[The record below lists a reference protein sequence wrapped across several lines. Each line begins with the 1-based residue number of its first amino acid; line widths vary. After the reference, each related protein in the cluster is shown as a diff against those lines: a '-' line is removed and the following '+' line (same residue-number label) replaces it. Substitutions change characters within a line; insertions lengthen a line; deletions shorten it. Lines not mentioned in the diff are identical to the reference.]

1 MKQRLRLLF
10 ATAFAL
16 TAAAA
21 MAGEEPGSLTQRHL
35 WLADASS
42 LGQSFDYESGVP
54 PKTRRG
60 ALGVGNGLA
69 FALIGLDMPQNATS
83 NMIGPDYETGEKW
96 FGPVSHSLEAGG
108 VPLAPRSSRLYR
120 VRRTNVSVVE
130 EDFGGLVLRTVVFAP
145 PGIPAIVRLA
155 EIENIGK
162 ETAQD
167 VALTVRASAGGG
179 DSRAEGAALRF
190 VYDGKA
196 MTVSFAD
203 GAGEAA
209 AGALRR
215 VIGDIPPGGRGV
227 ATTVAAFSLEGA
239 PAPSVTDDPELLLER
254 VREEWAAWLEGSMS
268 VKSSDARLA
277 DFFENTLVMLKTQQ
291 SAANGAVAV
300 MSRYS
305 GAWCRD
311 AYSPIRLFLLAGKF
325 EEARAAASFYD
336 RASRLVGFRNRYPAN
351 LDLSAAPDEFDW
363 DSIRPQQGDDPNILI
378 LHIYNVW
385 RAGAADDDY
394 IRGHYGF
401 MRRNLTS
408 QFDAECRL
416 PFHGDET
423 YQVYVMMQ
431 TGAPMSD
438 FYSVDTNFWH
448 VAAAEAMSEM
458 AAALGLEEDA
468 RTFADRAAACRAL
481 TDAHYWNDSDGYYV
495 PFVKKDSLSP
505 ADSPF
510 GDINFNALWMGYGAP
525 SDEKLRRNALAAAK
539 KLMNKTGG
547 VKTSSRVSTFTGM
560 LPGYLLY
567 NLKALGLTPQADLAF
582 DSLFNGSMSK
592 TGEFAEAYGANNRW
606 MDYTTHPNVLRPWE
620 TAINAEAV
628 LYYLTGFRYD
638 HRSKRAALSPSLP
651 PGVGFVAV
659 ENLRA
664 GQNRLSVYIT
674 AKDDGQ
680 LEVEARAT
688 GEPGFTVEMTP
699 TNQD

>member
-1 MKQRLRLLF
+1 
-10 ATAFAL
+10 
-16 TAAAA
+16 
-21 MAGEEPGSLTQRHL
+21 
-35 WLADASS
+35 
-42 LGQSFDYESGVP
+42 
-54 PKTRRG
+54 
-60 ALGVGNGLA
+60 
-69 FALIGLDMPQNATS
+69 
-83 NMIGPDYETGEKW
+83 
-96 FGPVSHSLEAGG
+96 
-108 VPLAPRSSRLYR
+108 
-120 VRRTNVSVVE
+120 
-130 EDFGGLVLRTVVFAP
+130 
-145 PGIPAIVRLA
+145 
-155 EIENIGK
+155 
-162 ETAQD
+162 
-167 VALTVRASAGGG
+167 
-179 DSRAEGAALRF
+179 
-190 VYDGKA
+190 
-196 MTVSFAD
+196 
-203 GAGEAA
+203 
-209 AGALRR
+209 
-215 VIGDIPPGGRGV
+215 
-227 ATTVAAFSLEGA
+227 
-239 PAPSVTDDPELLLER
+239 
-254 VREEWAAWLEGSMS
+254 
-268 VKSSDARLA
+268 
-277 DFFENTLVMLKTQQ
+277 
-291 SAANGAVAV
+291 
-300 MSRYS
+300 
-305 GAWCRD
+305 
-311 AYSPIRLFLLAGKF
+311 
-325 EEARAAASFYD
+325 
-336 RASRLVGFRNRYPAN
+336 RLVGFRNRYPAN
-351 LDLSAAPDEFDW
+351 LDLSAAPDAFDW

-448 VAAAEAMSEM
+448 VAASEAMSEM
-458 AAALGLEEDA
+458 AATLGLDEDA
-468 RTFADRAAACRAL
+468 RTFASRAAACRAL
-481 TDAHYWNDSDGYYV
+481 TDAHYWNDAEGYYT

-582 DSLFNGSMSK
+582 DSLFNGSMSS

-638 HRSKRAALSPSLP
+638 HRSKRATLSPSLP

-674 AKDDGQ
+674 AKNDGQ

-688 GEPGFTVEMTP
+688 GEPGFAVEMSP

>member
-1 MKQRLRLLF
+1 MKLYIKILF
-10 ATAFAL
+10 AAALAFA
-16 TAAAA
+16 AAAA
-21 MAGEEPGSLTQRHL
+21 MAGEEPEGLMERRP

-42 LGQSFDYESGVP
+42 LGQSFDYEAGIP

-96 FGPVSHSLEAGG
+96 FGPVSHALEAEG

-120 VRRTNVSVVE
+120 VRQTNIAVVE
-130 EDFGGLVLRTVVFAP
+130 EDFGGLVMRTVVFAP

-155 EIENIGK
+155 EIENVGN
-162 ETAQD
+162 ETTQG

-190 VYDGKA
+190 VYDGRE

-203 GAGEAA
+203 GAGETAE
-209 AGALRR
+209 GALRR
-215 VIGDIPPGGRGV
+215 ALGDIPPGGRAG
-227 ATTVAAFSLEGA
+227 AAAVAAFSLEGA
-239 PAPSVTDDPELLLER
+239 PTPSVADDPELLLEQ
-254 VREEWAAWLEGSMS
+254 VREKWAAWLEGALL
-268 VKSSDARLA
+268 VKSSDERLA

-311 AYSPIRLFLLAGKF
+311 AYSPIRFFLLAGKF

-408 QFDAECRL
+408 QFNAECRL

-431 TGAPMSD
+431 TSAPMSD
-438 FYSVDTNFWH
+438 FYSADTNFWH
-448 VAAAEAMSEM
+448 VAASEAMSEM
-458 AAALGLEEDA
+458 ATALGYDDDA
-468 RTFADRAAACRAL
+468 RTFVDRAALCRAL
-481 TDAHYWNDSDGYYV
+481 TDAHYWNDAEGYYV

-680 LEVEARAT
+680 LEVEARAS
-688 GEPGFTVEMTP
+688 GEPGFAVDMAP
-699 TNQD
+699 SNQD

>member
-1 MKQRLRLLF
+1 MTKK
-10 ATAFAL
+10 TAL
-16 TAAAA
+16 IVISLITAAAVTA
-21 MAGEEPGSLTQRHL
+21 AAEESGRLMERHP
-35 WLADASS
+35 WLSDASS
-42 LGQSFDYESGVP
+42 LGQAFDYESGVP
-54 PKTRRG
+54 TKTRRG

-96 FGPVSHSLEAGG
+96 FGPVSHSLEASGAA
-108 VPLAPRSSRLYR
+108 LAPRSSRLYR
-120 VRRTNVSVVE
+120 VRRTNVAVVE
-130 EDFGGLVLRTVVFAP
+130 EDFGGLVMRTVVFAP

-155 EIENIGK
+155 EIENVGG
-162 ETAQD
+162 ETARD
-167 VALTVRASAGGG
+167 VSLTVRAGAGGG
-179 DSRAEGAALRF
+179 EARRTEGALRF
-190 VYDGKA
+190 IYEGRE
-196 MTVSFAD
+196 MTVAFAD
-203 GAGEAA
+203 GAGAA
-209 AGALRR
+209 EGGELRR
-215 VIGDIPPGGRGV
+215 SLGDISPGGRAG
-227 ATTVAAFSLEGA
+227 AASVAAFSFEAA
-239 PAPSVTDDPELLLER
+239 PAPALGAADPESLLES
-254 VREEWAAWLEGSMS
+254 VREEWEAWLEGALS

-311 AYSPIRLFLLAGKF
+311 AYSPVRFFLLSGKF

-351 LDLSAAPDEFDW
+351 LDLSKAPDEFDW
-363 DSIRPQQGDDPNILI
+363 DSIRPQKGDDPNILI

-408 QFDAECRL
+408 QFDEECRL

-423 YQVYVMMQ
+423 YQIYVMLQ
-431 TGAPMSD
+431 TGSPMSE

-468 RTFADRAAACRAL
+468 RTFADRAALCRER
-481 TDAHYWNDSDGYYV
+481 TDAHYWNEADGYYV
-495 PFVKKDSLSP
+495 PFVKKDTLSP

-510 GDINFNALWMGYGAP
+510 GDINFNALWMGYGEAT
-525 SDEKLRRNALAAAK
+525 DQRLRRNAIFAAK

-567 NLKALGLTPQADLAF
+567 NLKALGLIQQADLAF
-582 DSLFNGSMSK
+582 DSLFNGSMSA

-628 LYYLTGFRYD
+628 LYYLTGMRYD
-638 HRSKRAALSPSLP
+638 HRANRATLSPSLP
-651 PGVGFVAV
+651 AGVGFVAV

-664 GQNRLSVYIT
+664 GQNRVSVYISN
-674 AKDDGQ
+674 KGDGN
-680 LEVEARAT
+680 LEVEARAS
-688 GEPGFTVEMTP
+688 GAPGFTVEMATP
-699 TNQD
+699 EQD

>member
-10 ATAFAL
+10 AAAFAL

-21 MAGEEPGSLTQRHL
+21 MAGEKPESLMERRP

-42 LGQSFDYESGVP
+42 LGQSFDYEAGTP

-96 FGPVSHSLEAGG
+96 FGPVSHALEAES
-108 VPLAPRSSRLYR
+108 VPLSPRSSRLYR
-120 VRRTNVSVVE
+120 VRRTNIAVVE

-145 PGIPAIVRLA
+145 PGVPAIVRLA
-155 EIENIGK
+155 EIENVGK
-162 ETAQD
+162 ETARG
-167 VALTVRASAGGG
+167 VALNVRASAGGG

-190 VYDGKA
+190 VYEGRE
-196 MTVSFAD
+196 MTVSFA
-203 GAGEAA
+203 GGLGEVS

-215 VIGDIPPGGRGV
+215 VIGDIPPGGRAG

-239 PAPSVTDDPELLLER
+239 PAPSVTDDPELLLEQ
-254 VREEWAAWLEGSMS
+254 VRDEWAAWLEGAMY
-268 VKSSDARLA
+268 VKSSDERLA

-311 AYSPIRLFLLAGKF
+311 AYSPVRFFLLSGKF

-408 QFDAECRL
+408 QFDSECRL

-481 TDAHYWNDSDGYYV
+481 TDSHYWNDAEGYYV

-510 GDINFNALWMGYGAP
+510 GDINFNALWMGYGGP
-525 SDEKLRRNALAAAK
+525 SDQKLRSNALAAAK

-582 DSLFNGSMSK
+582 DSLFNGSMSP

-628 LYYLTGFRYD
+628 LYYLTGFKYD

-659 ENLRA
+659 ENLRV
-664 GQNRLSVYIT
+664 GQNQLSVYIT
-674 AKDDGQ
+674 AKDAGH
-680 LEVEARAT
+680 LEVEARAS
-688 GEPGFTVEMTP
+688 GEPGFTVDMAPPE
-699 TNQD
+699 QD